1 MKLLPLLFISLIV
14 TAYSSNNGCA
24 PKKKK
29 KAATNVEVP
38 PDSPIPTVPTPPP
51 QEPPTTPKPGEP
63 NPVPTPGNPSN
74 PTPTPTPTP
83 PDVPVPGQPNPV
95 PMPNPIPLD
104 PRGTPIIPRTPVVV
118 APHVIMNTGTVFSY
132 SGGRISSSICQDVNV
147 HAYYVPCANSGLYC
161 FGPKCGYF
169 VCQRW
174 GFWP

>member
-1 MKLLPLLFISLIV
+1 MKLLSLLLFALVV
-14 TAYSSNNGCA
+14 TSTNGCA

-63 NPVPTPGNPSN
+63 NPGPTPGTPSN
-74 PTPTPTPTP
+74 PIPTPTPTPTP
-83 PDVPVPGQPNPV
+83 VPDVPGQPNPV

-118 APHVIMNTGTVFSY
+118 VPHVILNTGVVFVY
-132 SGGRISSSICQDVNV
+132 SGVTKLSSSICRDTNIN
-147 HAYYVPCANSGLYC
+147 AYYVPCANSGLYC
-161 FGPKCGYF
+161 WAPQCGYF

-174 GFWP
+174 SFGW